1 MAFGTLAGGFLSE
14 LWLDQPEPQIEEL
27 ATWSQMKYRRF
38 VEQAGGWEA
47 LQEVL
52 RAVAR
57 AAERHGV
64 SMANVACRW
73 VLEQPA
79 VGGVIVGAR
88 LGESEHLQDNLR
100 LFGFALDDTSRREID
115 EALANLRPIPGDS
128 GDEYRKPPFLTASGD
143 LSHHLDSIPPPY
155 AAREGDDGRS
165 RVLSGTPW
173 EEMAGYCRALRR
185 GDRIWVSGTTATHGE
200 RLIGGT
206 DAAAQTHFVI
216 DKIEGALTSLGGV
229 LADVVRTRVFIARI
243 ADWEAVARVHG
254 ERFDAVL
261 PVNTLVQANLIGE
274 EHLVEM
280 EAEAVVG
287 AVPAQRGS

>member
-1 MAFGTLAGGFLSE
+1 
-14 LWLDQPEPQIEEL
+14 
-27 ATWSQMKYRRF
+27 MKYRRF